1 MTFKDGIKGNLVSAL
16 TSYETPNAVVRE
28 GDGESAA
35 AWTIKTFVVKWGSL
49 QIKLL
54 LLLLVSLYIRIHFN
68 TRLFVRLNLMC
79 GGLENSWSDPN
90 LQFLRS
96 NQSFTV

>member
-35 AWTIKTFVVKWGSL
+35 A
-49 QIKLL
+49 
-54 LLLLVSLYIRIHFN
+54 
-68 TRLFVRLNLMC
+68 
-79 GGLENSWSDPN
+79 
-90 LQFLRS
+90 
-96 NQSFTV
+96 